1 MLALGLCC
9 VLPVLIRT
17 AGGDSVTCD
26 PAAAEPGTMEAPTII
41 CVLGGPVDAEGR
53 PKAHLA
59 LRLDTALAEA
69 AKLEATGTAHR
80 FLLTGGAVKSYGSA
94 GVVTEASSMARYLTE
109 RGVPASAM
117 LLEEEAVCTLT
128 NAVYSK
134 RLLMAAGLF
143 ENTTLLLVTSAGHM
157 ARAATCFVTLFP
169 STRVR
174 MGECAPRAGL
184 LPLSPQPSHADARTA
199 PAPDPAA
206 EDLRDNLVRP
216 APLPPFAH
224 PPTSAERLCRAPCS
238 LERRRR
244 SCSGFRSG

>member
-17 AGGDSVTCD
+17 AGGDSATCD
-26 PAAAEPGTMEAPTII
+26 PAAAERGTMEAPTII

-143 ENTTLLLVTSAGHM
+143 ESTTLLLVTSAGHM

-169 STRVR
+169 SARVR

-199 PAPDPAA
+199 PAPDPAP

-216 APLPPFAH
+216 PPPPSAPPF
-224 PPTSAERLCRAPCS
+224 TSTQLRLCRAPCS
-238 LERRRR
+238 LEKRRR
-244 SCSGFRSG
+244 

>member
-17 AGGDSVTCD
+17 AGGDSATCD

-143 ENTTLLLVTSAGHM
+143 ESTTLLLVTSAGHM

-199 PAPDPAA
+199 PAPDPAP

-216 APLPPFAH
+216 PPPPPAPTQL
-224 PPTSAERLCRAPCS
+224 RLCRAPCS
-238 LERRRR
+238 LEKRRR
-244 SCSGFRSG
+244 